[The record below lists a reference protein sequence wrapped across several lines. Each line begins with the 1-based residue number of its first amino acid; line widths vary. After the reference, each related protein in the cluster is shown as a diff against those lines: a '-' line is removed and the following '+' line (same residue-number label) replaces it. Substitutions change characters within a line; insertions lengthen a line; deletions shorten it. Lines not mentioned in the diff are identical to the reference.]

1 MNEDYFIM
9 GEVTLIK
16 AFELFE
22 RFAKDEDKRKPLHV
36 SGEDFKAIS
45 ILYHA
50 AKHHG
55 FTVTHF
61 RVFEDK
67 YPIKNEIIR
76 IAEGDWQYFIEGSEN
91 EDRKAMSKA
100 EFNFPYY

>member
-9 GEVTLIK
+9 GKVTLIK

-22 RFAKDEDKRKPLHV
+22 RMAQDWEVAAPIQV
-36 SGEDFKAIS
+36 SGNDFRSIS
-45 ILYHA
+45 IFYHA

-61 RVFEDK
+61 RVDDDR
-67 YPIKNEIIR
+67 YPIKNGIIR
-76 IAEGDWQYFIEGSEN
+76 IAEGDWRYFIEGTEN
-91 EDRKAMSKA
+91 IVLTAKDEV
-100 EFNFPYY
+100 YI